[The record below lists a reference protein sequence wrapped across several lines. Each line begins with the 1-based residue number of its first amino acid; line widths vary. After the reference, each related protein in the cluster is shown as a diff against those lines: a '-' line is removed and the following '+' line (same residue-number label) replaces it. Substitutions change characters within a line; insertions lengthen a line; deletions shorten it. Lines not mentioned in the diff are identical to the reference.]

1 MSLISKLKDIQQQL
15 MLNNKNQIYIA
26 PNKALRGYV
35 AKYTLSFASN
45 ASVPDMMTLIPD
57 ASGCLIFT
65 FDGSSVTSLLWGTTT
80 KTFNVKNDMYY
91 YPIQLYIE
99 LLPGGLFY
107 LTGIKQAELT
117 NLQMPLQQ
125 INNTLHFLISNAFD
139 NAETLNCFISNIN
152 SILLSYFQNRTLPQ
166 TLFSALENVKRY
178 NGCLSVR
185 ELAKMEFY
193 SERHLNRLFNDYVG
207 TNIKTFS
214 SIVRI
219 NHVLQEMS
227 SGRRLTADTAQT
239 SGFYDQAH
247 FIRTFKTI
255 CGETPK
261 KYFENMSDLYN
272 ESYKKIYII

>member
-1 MSLISKLKDIQQQL
+1 MNLISKLKDIEQQVI
-15 MLNNKNQIYIA
+15 LNSQNQIYIA
-26 PNKALRGYV
+26 PSQALRGYV
-35 AKYTLSFASN
+35 AKYTISFGSN
-45 ASVPDMMTLIPD
+45 SIVSDMMTLIPD

-65 FDGSSVTSLLWGTTT
+65 FDGSSVTSLLWGVTT
-80 KTFNVKNDMYY
+80 KTFTVENNMNY

-107 LTGIKQAELT
+107 LTGIKQTELT

-125 INNTLHFLISNAFD
+125 INSRLHSLVSDAF
-139 NAETLNCFISNIN
+139 ESEESLNCFIEKLN
-152 SILLSYFQNRTLPQ
+152 SILLTFIQKRTLPQ
-166 TLFSALENVKRY
+166 VLFSALENVKRY

-193 SERHLNRLFNDYVG
+193 SDRHLNRLFNDYLG

-214 SIVRI
+214 SIIRI
-219 NHVLQEMS
+219 NQVLQKMS
-227 SGRRLTADTAQT
+227 DVSHLPVDIAQT

-247 FIRTFKTI
+247 FIHNFKAI

-261 KYFENMSDLYN
+261 KYLENMSELYN
-272 ESYKKIYII
+272 ESFKTLYII

>member
-1 MSLISKLKDIQQQL
+1 MSLLSKLKDIQQQL

-125 INNTLHFLISNAFD
+125 INSTLHFLISNAFE

-152 SILLSYFQNRTLPQ
+152 SILLWYFQNRTLPQ
-166 TLFSALENVKRY
+166 VLFSVLENVKRF
-178 NGCLSVR
+178 NGCLSVG

-193 SERHLNRLFNDYVG
+193 SERHLNRLFNDYLG

-227 SGRRLTADTAQT
+227 SGSQLTADIAQT

-247 FIRTFKTI
+247 FIHAFKAI